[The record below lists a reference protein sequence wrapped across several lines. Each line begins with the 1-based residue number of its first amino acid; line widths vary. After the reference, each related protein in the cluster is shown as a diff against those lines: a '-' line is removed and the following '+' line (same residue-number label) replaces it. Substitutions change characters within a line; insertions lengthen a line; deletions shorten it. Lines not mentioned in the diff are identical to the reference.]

1 MVVACKTYTNENS
14 AENFHRESENLDILK
29 EGLMGSKRIMQHI
42 ASIIHGNNFMILLPL
57 ARHGDL
63 EIFLRGGYK
72 PGADTRYYH
81 KIYDFDATFPQ
92 LSCEETLHRALLKEM
107 FEIARALVW
116 LHEELHL
123 FGKLDEYLAH
133 LDLKPENIL
142 LVQNNHSGTAG
153 SDHPA
158 GKWMLTD
165 FGVSVFDKA
174 TNEKATR
181 VHSIRDVG
189 PRLTSRANRAEVMR
203 GYGPYQPPEVD
214 LDKVDGRK
222 CDVWSLACILC
233 DVLAFA
239 FGRGTALHRFRALRY
254 DGRDDYFYRAR
265 GSSENQP
272 RVINSS
278 NTELK
283 SEIRD
288 WFRSHAYASIHTWVP
303 HYVSIIERALVPGPR
318 ERPDMKLIMHGLGSL
333 PVNVRSSPET
343 LDHFR
348 SSDRLRP
355 QQTQRPSDTSNGTAN
370 TSSNSFSPTVHITGA
385 STADR
390 FSFYDTPEVI
400 TQPFPA
406 YEYRRYPSTSTS
418 NTEASYLQDG
428 NIPVGK
434 VLSIPS
440 TSNTEA
446 SYPQYGN
453 LPVDKVL
460 SVPIPKLQPL
470 RKASEY
476 KRASRSSPILNS
488 KQSVDAVAVTPTG
501 DKVAFLCGRHIHA
514 YLTCDGSK
522 AGTIEELA
530 PEDTTPPVKWK
541 KLCIA
546 NGFAVTYGLKGLK
559 GTEKFVSCQSYAVA
573 LLASVIDLS

>member
-1 MVVACKTYTNENS
+1 MLVACKTYTNQTS
-14 AENFHRESENLDILK
+14 AENFDRESQNLDILK
-29 EGLMGSKRIMQHI
+29 EGLKGSKRVMQHI

-72 PGADTRYYH
+72 PGADTRYTQ
-81 KIYDFDATFPQ
+81 KIYDFDETFPE
-92 LSCEETLHRALLKEM
+92 LACEETLHRALLKEM

-123 FGKLDEYLAH
+123 FGKLDRYLAH

-142 LVQNNHSGTAG
+142 LVQDNRGGTAG

-165 FGVSVFDKA
+165 FGVSVFEKD

-189 PRLTSRANRAEVMR
+189 PRLTSRANRDEMR

-239 FGRGTALHRFRALRY
+239 FGKSTALHKFRALRY
-254 DGRDDYFYRAR
+254 DGKDDYFYRAR
-265 GSSENQP
+265 GSSENRA

-283 SEIRD
+283 SEIKD
-288 WFRSHAYASIHTWVP
+288 WFQSHRYASTHIWVP
-303 HYVSIIERALVPGPR
+303 HYVSIIERALVPRPLG
-318 ERPDMKLIMHGLGSL
+318 RPDMMQIMQGLGSL
-333 PVNVRSSPET
+333 PFNDDST
-343 LDHFR
+343 LEHFR
-348 SSDRLRP
+348 SFDRLQVP
-355 QQTQRPSDTSNGTAN
+355 STQRPSITSNGTAT
-370 TSSNSFSPTVHITGA
+370 TSSNSFTPAGHSTGA
-385 STADR
+385 STVAR

-406 YEYRRYPSTSTS
+406 YENRRYPSTST
-418 NTEASYLQDG
+418 T
-428 NIPVGK
+428 
-434 VLSIPS
+434 

-453 LPVDKVL
+453 LPVDKV
-460 SVPIPKLQPL
+460 SSIAIPRLQPL

-476 KRASRSSPILNS
+476 ERASRTSPMMDS

-501 DKVAFLCGRHIHA
+501 DKVAFLCGGHIHA
-514 YLTCDGSK
+514 YLTRDGFK
-522 AGTIEELA
+522 VGTIDELA
-530 PEDTTPPVKWK
+530 PKDITPQVKWRK
-541 KLCIA
+541 MCIA
-546 NGFAVTYGLKGLK
+546 NDFAVIYGLKGLK
-559 GTEKFVSCQSYAVA
+559 WTEKLVSCQSYAMT
-573 LLASVIDLS
+573 LLASIIERS